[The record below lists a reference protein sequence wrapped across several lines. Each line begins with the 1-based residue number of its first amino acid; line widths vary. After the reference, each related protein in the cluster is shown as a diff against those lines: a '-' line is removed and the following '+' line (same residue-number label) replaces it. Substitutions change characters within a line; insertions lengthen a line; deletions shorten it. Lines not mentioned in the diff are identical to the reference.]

1 MDTLLI
7 GLIEAAPLILAA
19 IGFTLIYYLN
29 GFINV
34 AYAETV
40 TSGAYFAIMFN
51 SMLGLNF
58 YASIVPAALL
68 SGALSALTYV
78 AVFRPAL
85 NRGVGA
91 VEMIILSVGL
101 SFLIRHALRLFFGVD
116 LYLFDITDPSY
127 LSLFGTGITSA
138 QIWAMALAVL
148 IAVGAYLLTYK
159 TTYGQRIR
167 GLASNADLAAASG
180 IDPTKTSVLV
190 WFVSGVAGGLAG
202 IFIGVFSFVD
212 YLLGWNLIL
221 IIIMV
226 TIIGGIGSVRGALIA
241 GAATGIATAVLTK
254 LSDPLYAQVFLLLL
268 FIAVLR
274 FRNVGARTFKSLL
287 PARS

>member
-1 MDTLLI
+1 MDTLVI
-7 GLIEAAPLILAA
+7 GLLEAAPLVLAA

-40 TSGAYFAIMFN
+40 TSGAYFAILFN
-51 SMLGLNF
+51 TMLGFNF

-68 SGALSALTYV
+68 AGALNALCYV

-85 NRGVGA
+85 QRGVGKI
-91 VEMIILSVGL
+91 EMIVLSVGL
-101 SFLIRHALRLFFGVD
+101 SFLLRHAVRLFFGVD
-116 LYLFDITDPSY
+116 LYLFDIADPAY
-127 LSLFGTGITSA
+127 LSVFGTGVTSA

-202 IFIGVFSFVD
+202 VFIGVFSFVD
-212 YLLGWNLIL
+212 YTLGWNMIL
-221 IIIMV
+221 VIIMV
-226 TIIGGIGSVRGALIA
+226 TIIGGIGSVRGALVA
-241 GAATGIATAVLTK
+241 GAATGIVTALLTS

-274 FRNVGARTFKSLL
+274 FRGLGTRPFASLL
-287 PARS
+287 ARS

>member
-40 TSGAYFAIMFN
+40 TSGAYFAILFN
-51 SMLGLNF
+51 SILGLNF
-58 YASIVPAALL
+58 YVAIVPAALL
-68 SGALSALTYV
+68 AGALNALTYV

-85 NRGVGA
+85 RRGVGKI
-91 VEMIILSVGL
+91 EMIILSVGL
-101 SFLIRHALRLFFGVD
+101 SFLLRHAVRLFFGVD
-116 LYLFDITDPSY
+116 LYLFDIQDPTY
-127 LSLFGTGITSA
+127 LSLFGTGVTSV
-138 QIWAMALAVL
+138 QIWAMVLAVA
-148 IAVGAYLLTYK
+148 IAVGAYLLTYR
-159 TTYGQRIR
+159 TTYGQQIR

-180 IDPTKTSVLV
+180 IDPTRTSVLV

-202 IFIGVFSFVD
+202 VFIGVFSFVD
-212 YLLGWNLIL
+212 YTLGWNMIL

-226 TIIGGIGSVRGALIA
+226 TIIGGIGSVRGALVA
-241 GAATGIATAVLTK
+241 GAVTGIVTAVLTSV
-254 LSDPLYAQVFLLLL
+254 SDPLYAQVFLLLL

-274 FRNVGARTFKSLL
+274 FRQAGAQSFTTLMART
-287 PARS
+287 

>member
-34 AYAETV
+34 AYAEIV
-40 TSGAYFAIMFN
+40 TSGAYFAILFN
-51 SMLGLNF
+51 SILGLNF
-58 YASIVPAALL
+58 YVAIVPAALL
-68 SGALSALTYV
+68 AGALNALTYV

-85 NRGVGA
+85 RRGVGKI
-91 VEMIILSVGL
+91 EMIILSVGL
-101 SFLIRHALRLFFGVD
+101 SFLLRHAVRLFFGVD
-116 LYLFDITDPSY
+116 LYLFDIQDPTY
-127 LSLFGTGITSA
+127 LSLFGTGVTSV
-138 QIWAMALAVL
+138 QIWAMVLAVA
-148 IAVGAYLLTYK
+148 IAVGAYLLTYR
-159 TTYGQRIR
+159 TTYGQQIR

-180 IDPTKTSVLV
+180 IDPTRTSVLV

-202 IFIGVFSFVD
+202 VFIGVFSFVD
-212 YLLGWNLIL
+212 YTLGWNMIL

-241 GAATGIATAVLTK
+241 GAVTGIVTAVLTSV
-254 LSDPLYAQVFLLLL
+254 SDPLYAQIFLLLL

-274 FRNVGARTFKSLL
+274 FRQAGAQSFKTLMART
-287 PARS
+287 

>member
-40 TSGAYFAIMFN
+40 TSGAYFAILFN
-51 SMLGLNF
+51 SILGLNF
-58 YASIVPAALL
+58 YVAIVPAALL
-68 SGALSALTYV
+68 AGALNALTYV

-85 NRGVGA
+85 RRGVGKI
-91 VEMIILSVGL
+91 EMIILSVGL
-101 SFLIRHALRLFFGVD
+101 SFLLRHALRLFFGVD
-116 LYLFDITDPSY
+116 LYLFDIQDPTY
-127 LSLFGTGITSA
+127 LSLFGTGVTSV
-138 QIWAMALAVL
+138 QIWAMVLAVA
-148 IAVGAYLLTYK
+148 IAVGAYLLTYR
-159 TTYGQRIR
+159 TTYGQQIR

-180 IDPTKTSVLV
+180 IDPTRTSVLV

-202 IFIGVFSFVD
+202 VFIGVFSFVD
-212 YLLGWNLIL
+212 YTLGWNMIL

-241 GAATGIATAVLTK
+241 GAVTGIVTAVLTSV
-254 LSDPLYAQVFLLLL
+254 SDPLYAQIFLLLL

-274 FRNVGARTFKSLL
+274 FRQAGAQSFKTLMART
-287 PARS
+287 

>member
-40 TSGAYFAIMFN
+40 TSGAYFAILFN
-51 SMLGLNF
+51 SILGLNF
-58 YASIVPAALL
+58 YVAIVPAALL
-68 SGALSALTYV
+68 AGALNALTYV

-85 NRGVGA
+85 RRGVGKI
-91 VEMIILSVGL
+91 EMIVLSVGL
-101 SFLIRHALRLFFGVD
+101 SFLLRHAVRLFFGVD
-116 LYLFDITDPSY
+116 LYLFDITDPTY
-127 LSLFGTGITSA
+127 LSLFGTGVTSV
-138 QIWAMALAVL
+138 QIWAMVLAVA

-159 TTYGQRIR
+159 TTYGQQIR

-180 IDPTKTSVLV
+180 IDPTRTSVLV

-202 IFIGVFSFVD
+202 VFIGVFSFVD
-212 YLLGWNLIL
+212 YTLGWNMIL

-241 GAATGIATAVLTK
+241 GAVTGIVTAVLTSV
-254 LSDPLYAQVFLLLL
+254 SDPLYAQIFLLLL

-274 FRNVGARTFKSLL
+274 FRQAGAQSFKTLMART
-287 PARS
+287 

>member
-1 MDTLLI
+1 MDTLII

-40 TSGAYFAIMFN
+40 TSGAYFAILFN
-51 SMLGLNF
+51 SIFGLNF
-58 YASIVPAALL
+58 YAAIVPAALL
-68 SGALSALTYV
+68 AGALNALMYV
-78 AVFRPAL
+78 IVFRPAL
-85 NRGVGA
+85 RRGVGKI
-91 VEMIILSVGL
+91 EMIVLSVGL
-101 SFLIRHALRLFFGVD
+101 SFLLRHAVRLFFGVD
-116 LYLFDITDPSY
+116 LYLFDIRDPAY
-127 LSLFGTGITSA
+127 LSLFGTGVTSV
-138 QIWAMALAVL
+138 QIWAMVLAVL
-148 IAVGAYLLTYK
+148 IAIGAYLLTYK
-159 TTYGQRIR
+159 TSYGQQIR

-180 IDPTKTSVLV
+180 IDPTRTSVLV

-212 YLLGWNLIL
+212 YTLGWNMIL

-241 GAATGIATAVLTK
+241 GAATGIVTAVLTS
-254 LSDPLYAQVFLLLL
+254 LSDPLYAQVLLLLL

-274 FRNVGARTFKSLL
+274 FRDVGAQSVKTLM
-287 PARS
+287 ARS

>member
-40 TSGAYFAIMFN
+40 TSGAYFAILFN
-51 SMLGLNF
+51 SILGLNF
-58 YASIVPAALL
+58 YVAIVPAALL
-68 SGALSALTYV
+68 AGALNALMYV
-78 AVFRPAL
+78 VVFRPAL
-85 NRGVGA
+85 RRGVGKI
-91 VEMIILSVGL
+91 EMIVLSVGL
-101 SFLIRHALRLFFGVD
+101 SFLLRHAVRLFFGVD
-116 LYLFDITDPSY
+116 LYLFDIKDPAY
-127 LSLFGTGITSA
+127 LSLFGTGITSV
-138 QIWAMALAVL
+138 QISAMVLAVL
-148 IAVGAYLLTYK
+148 IAVGAYLLTYR
-159 TTYGQRIR
+159 TTYGQQIR
-167 GLASNADLAAASG
+167 GLASNADLAATSG
-180 IDPTKTSVLV
+180 IDPTRTSVLV

-202 IFIGVFSFVD
+202 VFIGVFSFVD
-212 YLLGWNLIL
+212 YTLGWNLIL

-241 GAATGIATAVLTK
+241 GAVTGIVTAVLTS

-274 FRNVGARTFKSLL
+274 FRGAGVQSFKTLMART
-287 PARS
+287 

>member
-40 TSGAYFAIMFN
+40 TSGAYFAILFN
-51 SMLGLNF
+51 SILGLNF
-58 YASIVPAALL
+58 YVAIVPAALL
-68 SGALSALTYV
+68 AGALNALTYV

-85 NRGVGA
+85 RRGVGKI
-91 VEMIILSVGL
+91 EMIILSVGL
-101 SFLIRHALRLFFGVD
+101 SFLLRHAVRLFFGVD
-116 LYLFDITDPSY
+116 LYLFDIQDPTY
-127 LSLFGTGITSA
+127 LSLFGTGVTSV
-138 QIWAMALAVL
+138 QIWAMVLAVA
-148 IAVGAYLLTYK
+148 IALGAYLLTYR
-159 TTYGQRIR
+159 TTYGQQIR

-180 IDPTKTSVLV
+180 IDPTRTSVLV

-202 IFIGVFSFVD
+202 VFIGVFSFVD
-212 YLLGWNLIL
+212 YTLGWNMIL

-226 TIIGGIGSVRGALIA
+226 TIIGGIGSVRGALVA
-241 GAATGIATAVLTK
+241 GAVTGIVTAVLTSV
-254 LSDPLYAQVFLLLL
+254 SDPLYAQVFLLLL

-274 FRNVGARTFKSLL
+274 FRQAGAESFKTLMART
-287 PARS
+287 

>member
-40 TSGAYFAIMFN
+40 TSGAYFAILFN
-51 SMLGLNF
+51 SILGLNF
-58 YASIVPAALL
+58 YVAIVPAALL
-68 SGALSALTYV
+68 AGALNALTYV

-85 NRGVGA
+85 RRGVGKI
-91 VEMIILSVGL
+91 EMIILSVGL
-101 SFLIRHALRLFFGVD
+101 SFLLRHAVRLFFGVD
-116 LYLFDITDPSY
+116 LYLFDIQDPTY
-127 LSLFGTGITSA
+127 LSLFGTGVTSV
-138 QIWAMALAVL
+138 QIWAMVLAVA
-148 IAVGAYLLTYK
+148 IAVGAYLLTYR
-159 TTYGQRIR
+159 TTYGQQIR

-180 IDPTKTSVLV
+180 IDPTRTSVLV

-202 IFIGVFSFVD
+202 VFIGVFSFVD
-212 YLLGWNLIL
+212 YTLGWNMIL
-221 IIIMV
+221 VIIMV
-226 TIIGGIGSVRGALIA
+226 TIIGGIGSVRGALVA
-241 GAATGIATAVLTK
+241 GAVTGIVTAVLTSV
-254 LSDPLYAQVFLLLL
+254 SDPLYAQVFLLLL

-274 FRNVGARTFKSLL
+274 FRQAGAQSFKTLMART
-287 PARS
+287 

>member
-1 MDTLLI
+1 MDTLII
-7 GLIEAAPLILAA
+7 GLIEAAPLVLAA

-40 TSGAYFAIMFN
+40 TSGAYFAILFN
-51 SMLGLNF
+51 SILGLNF
-58 YASIVPAALL
+58 YAAIVPAALL
-68 SGALSALTYV
+68 AGALSALTYV

-85 NRGVGA
+85 RRGVGKI
-91 VEMIILSVGL
+91 EMIVLSVGL
-101 SFLIRHALRLFFGVD
+101 SFLMRHAVRLFFGVD

-127 LSLFGTGITSA
+127 LSVFGTGVTSA
-138 QIWAMALAVL
+138 QIWAMVLAVL

-159 TTYGQRIR
+159 TTYGQQIR
-167 GLASNADLAAASG
+167 GLASNADLAATSG

-212 YLLGWNLIL
+212 YTLGWNLIL

-226 TIIGGIGSVRGALIA
+226 TIIGGIGSVRGALVA
-241 GAATGIATAVLTK
+241 GAATGIATAVLTN

-274 FRNVGARTFKSLL
+274 FRAAA
-287 PARS
+287 ARSVKTLMARS

>member
-40 TSGAYFAIMFN
+40 TSGAYFAILFN
-51 SMLGLNF
+51 SILGLNF
-58 YASIVPAALL
+58 YVAIVPAALL
-68 SGALSALTYV
+68 AGALNALTYV

-85 NRGVGA
+85 RRGVGKI
-91 VEMIILSVGL
+91 EMIILSVGL
-101 SFLIRHALRLFFGVD
+101 SFLLRHALRLFFGVD
-116 LYLFDITDPSY
+116 LYLFDIQDPTY
-127 LSLFGTGITSA
+127 LSLFGTGVTSV
-138 QIWAMALAVL
+138 QIWAMVLAVA
-148 IAVGAYLLTYK
+148 IAVGAYLLTYR
-159 TTYGQRIR
+159 TTYGQQIR

-180 IDPTKTSVLV
+180 IDPTRTSVLV

-202 IFIGVFSFVD
+202 VFIGVFSFVD
-212 YLLGWNLIL
+212 YTLGWNMIL

-241 GAATGIATAVLTK
+241 GAVTGIVTAVLTSV
-254 LSDPLYAQVFLLLL
+254 SDPLYAQVFLLLL

-274 FRNVGARTFKSLL
+274 FRQAGAQSFKTLMART
-287 PARS
+287 

>member
-40 TSGAYFAIMFN
+40 TSGAYFAILFN
-51 SMLGLNF
+51 SILGLNF
-58 YASIVPAALL
+58 YVAIVPAALL
-68 SGALSALTYV
+68 AGALNALTYV

-85 NRGVGA
+85 RRGVGKI
-91 VEMIILSVGL
+91 EMIILSVGL
-101 SFLIRHALRLFFGVD
+101 SFLLRHALRLFFGVD
-116 LYLFDITDPSY
+116 LYLFDIQDPTY
-127 LSLFGTGITSA
+127 LSLFGTGVTSV
-138 QIWAMALAVL
+138 QIWAMVLAVA
-148 IAVGAYLLTYK
+148 IAVGAYLLTYR
-159 TTYGQRIR
+159 TTYGQQIR

-180 IDPTKTSVLV
+180 IDPTRTSVLV

-202 IFIGVFSFVD
+202 VFIGVFSFVD
-212 YLLGWNLIL
+212 YTLGWNMIL

-226 TIIGGIGSVRGALIA
+226 TIIGGIGSVRGALVA
-241 GAATGIATAVLTK
+241 GAVTGIVTAVLTSV
-254 LSDPLYAQVFLLLL
+254 SDPLYAQVFLLLL

-274 FRNVGARTFKSLL
+274 FRQAGAQSFKTLMART
-287 PARS
+287 

>member
-40 TSGAYFAIMFN
+40 TSGAYFAILFN
-51 SMLGLNF
+51 SILGLNF
-58 YASIVPAALL
+58 YVAIVPAALL
-68 SGALSALTYV
+68 AGALNALTYV

-85 NRGVGA
+85 RRGVGKI
-91 VEMIILSVGL
+91 EMIILSVGL
-101 SFLIRHALRLFFGVD
+101 SFLLRHAVRLFFGVD
-116 LYLFDITDPSY
+116 LYLFDIQDPTY
-127 LSLFGTGITSA
+127 LSLFGTGVTSV
-138 QIWAMALAVL
+138 QIWAMVLAVA
-148 IAVGAYLLTYK
+148 IAVGAYLLTYR
-159 TTYGQRIR
+159 TTYGQQIR

-180 IDPTKTSVLV
+180 IDPTRTSVLV

-202 IFIGVFSFVD
+202 VFIGVFSFVD
-212 YLLGWNLIL
+212 YTLGWNMIL

-226 TIIGGIGSVRGALIA
+226 TIIGGIGSVRGALVA
-241 GAATGIATAVLTK
+241 GAVTGIVTAVLTSV
-254 LSDPLYAQVFLLLL
+254 SDPLYAQVFLLLL

-274 FRNVGARTFKSLL
+274 FRQAGAESFKTLMART
-287 PARS
+287 

>member
-40 TSGAYFAIMFN
+40 TSGAYFAILFN
-51 SMLGLNF
+51 SILGLNF
-58 YASIVPAALL
+58 YVAIVPAALL
-68 SGALSALTYV
+68 AGALNALTYV

-85 NRGVGA
+85 RRGVGKI
-91 VEMIILSVGL
+91 EMIILSVGL
-101 SFLIRHALRLFFGVD
+101 SFLLRHAVRLFFGVD
-116 LYLFDITDPSY
+116 LYLFDIQDPTY
-127 LSLFGTGITSA
+127 LSLFGTGVTSV
-138 QIWAMALAVL
+138 QIWAMVLAVA
-148 IAVGAYLLTYK
+148 IAVGAYLLTYR
-159 TTYGQRIR
+159 TTYGQQIR

-180 IDPTKTSVLV
+180 IDPTRTSVLV

-202 IFIGVFSFVD
+202 VFIGVFSFVD
-212 YLLGWNLIL
+212 YTLGWNMIL

-226 TIIGGIGSVRGALIA
+226 TIIGGIGSVRGALVA
-241 GAATGIATAVLTK
+241 GAVTGIVTAVLTSV
-254 LSDPLYAQVFLLLL
+254 SDPLYAQVFLLLL

-274 FRNVGARTFKSLL
+274 FRQAGAQSFKTLMART
-287 PARS
+287 

>member
-40 TSGAYFAIMFN
+40 TSGAYFAILFN
-51 SMLGLNF
+51 SILGLNF
-58 YASIVPAALL
+58 YVAIVPAALL
-68 SGALSALTYV
+68 AGALNALTYV

-85 NRGVGA
+85 RRGVGKI
-91 VEMIILSVGL
+91 EMIILSVGL
-101 SFLIRHALRLFFGVD
+101 SFLLRHAVRLFFGVD
-116 LYLFDITDPSY
+116 LYLFDIQDPTY
-127 LSLFGTGITSA
+127 LSLFGTGVTSV
-138 QIWAMALAVL
+138 QIWAMVLAVA
-148 IAVGAYLLTYK
+148 IAVGAYLLTYR
-159 TTYGQRIR
+159 TTYGQQIR

-180 IDPTKTSVLV
+180 IDPTRTSVLV

-202 IFIGVFSFVD
+202 VFIGVFSFVD
-212 YLLGWNLIL
+212 YTLGWNMIL

-226 TIIGGIGSVRGALIA
+226 TIIGGIGSVRGALVA
-241 GAATGIATAVLTK
+241 GAVTGIVTAVLTSV
-254 LSDPLYAQVFLLLL
+254 SDPLYAQVFLLLL

-274 FRNVGARTFKSLL
+274 FRQAGAQSVKTLMART
-287 PARS
+287 